1 MTGVFYTRKRE
12 KIFKRGIRLSSEFQ
26 AWFGVT
32 EDGQRGW
39 KEQGADT
46 VHPFRSA
53 PSLSFLQASGAS
65 GGTYDVKATSFTYTA
80 DEAMTVL
87 ALCISGGYNFTPA
100 GSRTI
105 SSTGEEILRESRTT
119 TNTAFLYAA
128 YSLDEGD
135 TITLF
140 AQGND
145 WVHASSCILW
155 KVE

>member
-1 MTGVFYTRKRE
+1 MGGLTFSQDAEGNWGYKPE
-12 KIFKRGIRLSSEFQ
+12 
-26 AWFGVT
+26 
-32 EDGQRGW
+32 
-39 KEQGADT
+39 GADA
-46 VHPFRSA
+46 VIPFRSA

-87 ALCISGGYNFTPA
+87 ALCISGGYNGIPA

-105 SSTGEEILRESRTT
+105 SSAGEEILRENKTT
-119 TNTAFLYAA
+119 TNTAFLYAI

-135 TITLF
+135 SITLF
-140 AQGND
+140 AQGSD
-145 WVHASSCILW
+145 WVHTSSCILW